1 MSFSSQAA
9 VAVDRGSFSRNWASF
24 WFDAP
29 LGRRGD
35 DSPWRCGYLK
45 TSTTSSRHRGS
56 EVALVMMMLLM
67 RMMMMM
73 MMVVVMMMVAMMAVM
88 MDKMMMMLPI
98 KFSATVLAGRWLG
111 SFLWQLL
118 LDLRSH
124 SHALLVLCFFKK
136 KRR

>member
-1 MSFSSQAA
+1 MIGNDKSANVLMTHFICIWYLMSFSSQAA

-73 MMVVVMMMVAMMAVM
+73 MMVVVMMM
-88 MDKMMMMLPI
+88 
-98 KFSATVLAGRWLG
+98 GR
-111 SFLWQLL
+111 
-118 LDLRSH
+118 
-124 SHALLVLCFFKK
+124 
-136 KRR
+136 